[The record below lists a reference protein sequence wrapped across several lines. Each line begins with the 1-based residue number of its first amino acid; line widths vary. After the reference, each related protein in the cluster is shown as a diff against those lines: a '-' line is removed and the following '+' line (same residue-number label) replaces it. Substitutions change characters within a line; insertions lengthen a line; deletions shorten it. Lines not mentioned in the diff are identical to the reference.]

1 MKVRNILIGLLVVLM
16 AFVFISCEDEPAAE
30 PPKPAQV
37 DDTVYK
43 LTATKGIS
51 DAVFS
56 HDKFS
61 IWFKEAVEPG
71 ATISMEFRS
80 TADYFQ
86 MNVRGI
92 GGSPKYVYEEDIKTD
107 GSNSFK
113 LEPLSGGWTK
123 FSYTFADNAADS
135 EDFRVDFRGWILPGD
150 VMELRHVFY
159 DGQQIAL
166 SEENMSGSDYAAP
179 TIEVVADHEWTAPKS
194 YTVAYFIGQPDS
206 VDKYPVAE
214 KVAAGGKI
222 TKAGLVKE
230 NSEIVKIYNYDKSG
244 TKGEEFDENTAI
256 NADTFL
262 LVEWKGVDVDITF
275 HKNYLGAE
283 DEALVTTTEFGK
295 EITPPAT
302 DDWKR
307 EGWKITGWTTEAE
320 ATEDNVFDV
329 TNAVSSTDAI
339 ELYAQWSNV
348 ATLTLNLN
356 YLGAES
362 KDIDVVIGNAP
373 TAAQVGRPGYVLSKW
388 TLGATDLEGTEDD
401 YDFSSIVTEDKTIYA
416 QWTEGTVVKIT
427 SKGVGGSDGAT
438 GNKVSSYEKIQLEW
452 DFRTVF
458 SDTDAKIEQGDV
470 LAFQFRS
477 ERDVYQYDL
486 RTNKKTVPA
495 NVDIRWVYEGSGDT
509 SHFVVSDPDANG
521 WRTVTFTFGTK
532 VERDRYPTSSDK
544 RDKELDYTG
553 PDYEHEQYYNLLLCL
568 RANYISG
575 DVFEIKGVSLNGE
588 EVPVI
593 SSNVLS
599 SATFVGASD
608 GVIPDTC
615 AVIFVGSGKSG
626 IGYDNDEFP
635 ITTKVE
641 AGETVEAPTVTGKV
655 LTFFSDTA
663 RTVPFNF
670 STPITEDTFIYYVM
684 ADE

>member
-16 AFVFISCEDEPAAE
+16 AFVFISCEDEPE
-30 PPKPAQV
+30 PQPKPAQV

-56 HDKFS
+56 RDKFS
-61 IWFKEAVEPG
+61 IQFKETAVEPG
-71 ATISMEFRS
+71 ETISMEFRS
-80 TADYFQ
+80 TANFFQ
-86 MNVRGI
+86 MNVRGV
-92 GGSPKYVYEEDIKTD
+92 GGSPKYVYEEDIKDD

-113 LEPLSGGWTK
+113 LEPLSDGWTK
-123 FSYTFADNAADS
+123 FSYTFADDAADS
-135 EDFRVDFRGWILPGD
+135 EDFRVDFRGWIMAGD
-150 VMELRHVFY
+150 IMELRHVFY
-159 DGQQIAL
+159 AGEQIAL
-166 SEENMSGSDYAAP
+166 SEAYMSGTDYAAP

-275 HKNYLGAE
+275 PKNYLGAE

-356 YLGAES
+356 YLGAVS
-362 KDIDVVIGNAP
+362 KDVDVVIGNAP
-373 TAAQVGRPGYVLSKW
+373 TAAQVGRPGWVLSKW

-416 QWTEGTVVKIT
+416 QWTEVTKVYKLT
-427 SKGVGGSDGAT
+427 ATKGSDGYDSHK
-438 GNKVSSYEKIQLEW
+438 NNQDK
-452 DFRTVF
+452 FRLIF
-458 SDTDAKIEQGDV
+458 SGSPTAKPGDV
-470 LAFQFRS
+470 LTIVFKAERADAMTSDRAFTYSIRGAAKWFSEKGKGDSSYPQFWS
-477 ERDVYQYDL
+477 TFDDSSDDGWIYATYIFPPASAATKETITYPAYFYVDFRDDHMAVAGATYDHGTPEDL
-486 RTNKKTVPA
+486 S
-495 NVDIRWVYEGSGDT
+495 DDT
-509 SHFVVSDPDANG
+509 TCTVSDIL
-521 WRTVTFTFGTK
+521 
-532 VERDRYPTSSDK
+532 Y
-544 RDKELDYTG
+544 
-553 PDYEHEQYYNLLLCL
+553 
-568 RANYISG
+568 
-575 DVFEIKGVSLNGE
+575 IKGFALNGQMLTLDQDA
-588 EVPVI
+588 I
-593 SSNVLS
+593 SE
-599 SATFVGASD
+599 AYCDPT
-608 GVIPDTC
+608 I
-615 AVIFVGSGKSG
+615 
-626 IGYDNDEFP
+626 
-635 ITTKVE
+635 VE
-641 AGETVEAPTVTGKV
+641 
-655 LTFFSDTA
+655 L
-663 RTVPFNF
+663 
-670 STPITEDTFIYYVM
+670 
-684 ADE
+684 